1 MHYDEVISKFLEKD
15 KKILYVGNCTTDII
29 DKELT
34 PSELHT
40 LNEDSFPLDDTTI
53 PTKLDY
59 IIFTDTLELV
69 DNPKEIISQLK
80 WNSEQVIV
88 YEFKHREEVE
98 EINPNWKKPW
108 LSVGLENF
116 LTWEFD
122 YVRSVYLGYATVY
135 FCASPND
142 IKPEELNKE

>member
-15 KKILYVGNCTTDII
+15 KKILYVGTHSTDII

-34 PSELHT
+34 PSELHI
-40 LNEDSFPLDDTTI
+40 LNKDSFPLDNETVI
-53 PTKLDY
+53 PDKLDY
-59 IIFTDTLELV
+59 VIFTDALELV

-88 YEFKHREEVE
+88 YEFKHLEDCITDAE
-98 EINPNWKKPW
+98 WKKPW
-108 LSVGLENF
+108 LTTGLENI

-135 FCASPND
+135 FCTGPNS
-142 IKPEELNKE
+142 IPPEELNKE